1 LSGGNTSNW
10 TYLGPNGR
18 SLIEFAERT
27 SDQRKAAARVAI
39 WGRVFRR
46 LLLAIYRQRIPLLLV
61 LLISA
66 SAGTY
71 YVWLNQ
77 TNLPN
82 QAAAAGTAPVE
93 VTVQDL
99 QGSVNNATLTLKEKN
114 GQRRISMAVG
124 STEALAIAQQR
135 GSTQIPPD
143 QQPQA
148 YNLLRDAIQQMGGR
162 VDRVIVNDATQ
173 REYLAQIVLSNNGDV
188 KVVKARPG
196 DAIALALKSGAPIF
210 VENQVLDKFGTKG
223 AG

>member
-1 LSGGNTSNW
+1 M
-10 TYLGPNGR
+10 
-18 SLIEFAERT
+18 
-27 SDQRKAAARVAI
+27 VI
-39 WGRVFRR
+39 WGRIFQR
-46 LLLAIYRQRIPLLLV
+46 LLLSLYRQRIPLLLV

-66 SAGTY
+66 GAGTY
-71 YVWLNQ
+71 FLWLNQ

-93 VTVQDL
+93 VTVTDL
-99 QGSVNNATLTLKEKN
+99 QGTINNATLTLKEKN

-124 STEALAIAQQR
+124 TTEALAIAQQR
-135 GSTQIPPD
+135 GSTIPPD

-210 VENQVLDKFGTKG
+210 VESQVLDKFGTKG